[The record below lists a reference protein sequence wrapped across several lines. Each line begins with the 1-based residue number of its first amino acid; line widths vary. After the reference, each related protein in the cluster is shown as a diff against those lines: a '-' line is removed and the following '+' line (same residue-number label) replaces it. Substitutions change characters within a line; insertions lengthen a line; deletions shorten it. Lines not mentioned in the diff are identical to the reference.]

1 MSYPG
6 LRMGAKGA
14 LIRQNGGVPP
24 TQQEAAGG
32 LLCLPNPVNL
42 GNTQRMQ
49 QAVLQLANSMRPSN
63 TKQAMDVRIQEYF
76 EYVDHV
82 TAPNN
87 PYKYTVRKSCNFYGI
102 TRQFNYQLY
111 LDCEL

>member
-1 MSYPG
+1 
-6 LRMGAKGA
+6 MGAKGA

-49 QAVLQLANSMRPSN
+49 QAVLQLANSMRPPN
-63 TKQAMDVRIQEYF
+63 TKQAMDICIQEYF

-82 TAPNN
+82 TAPNLLVVVV
-87 PYKYTVRKSCNFYGI
+87 KFEFVILRCCNFLLLEI
-102 TRQFNYQLY
+102 MSII
-111 LDCEL
+111 